1 MADSSAG
8 PADESAEDPLA
19 PGFLHFVLPDS
30 PWGTEGWRF
39 EALAAKSTAGFIPL
53 QSDARLGYHLKLT
66 L

>member
-1 MADSSAG
+1 
-8 PADESAEDPLA
+8 PLA